1 MLDIHERLAESVSHD
16 ATLTLPFEQR
26 QKSRLRATLDDGTE
40 VGLFLPRGTVLR
52 HGDCLQATDGRVI
65 AVQAAAETVSTVSA
79 AEPLQL
85 TRAAYHLGNRHVPL
99 QIGSGWLRYRHDHVL
114 DEMVVQ
120 LGLQV
125 MVESAAFEP
134 EAGAYGGGHHHHHD

>member
-1 MLDIHERLAESVSHD
+1 MLEIHERLTDSASHH
-16 ATLTLPFEQR
+16 ATLTLPFDSR

-40 VGLFLPRGTVLR
+40 IGLFLPRGTVLR
-52 HGDCLQATDGRVI
+52 HGDCLRATDGRVI
-65 AVQAAAETVSTVSA
+65 SVQAATETVSTVSA
-79 AEPLQL
+79 TDLLQL

-114 DEMVVQ
+114 DEMVEH

-125 MVESAAFEP
+125 TVESATFEP

>member
-1 MLDIHERLAESVSHD
+1 MLDIHERLAEPVSHD
-16 ATLTLPFEQR
+16 TTLTLPFDSR
-26 QKSRLRATLDDGTE
+26 QKSRLRATLDDGTV
-40 VGLFLPRGTVLR
+40 VGLFMPRGTVLR
-52 HGDCLQATDGRVI
+52 HGDCLRAVDGRVI
-65 AVQAAAETVSTVSA
+65 SVQAAAETVSTVSA

-99 QIGSGWLRYRHDHVL
+99 QIGQGWLRYRHDHVL

-125 MVESAAFEP
+125 TVEFAAFEP